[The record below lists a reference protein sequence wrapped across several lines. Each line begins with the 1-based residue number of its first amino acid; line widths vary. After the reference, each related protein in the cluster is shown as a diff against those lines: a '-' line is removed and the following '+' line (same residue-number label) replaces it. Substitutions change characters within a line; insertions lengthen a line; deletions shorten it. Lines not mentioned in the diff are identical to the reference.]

1 MKGQQGFGDDSAR
14 INTDFSVDVNETAVN
29 FCDEQCQFETEA
41 TWSLWIEVGQDRGHL
56 VFGLRRTGWRP
67 SGRYGNKEDSA
78 EAHMVALERGRA
90 ESEV

>member
-41 TWSLWIEVGQDRGHL
+41 TWSLWIEVGDRTEAIWSLDYVGQGGGLL
-56 VFGLRRTGWRP
+56 VAMGIKRTAQRP
-67 SGRYGNKEDSA
+67 HGRS
-78 EAHMVALERGRA
+78 
-90 ESEV
+90 